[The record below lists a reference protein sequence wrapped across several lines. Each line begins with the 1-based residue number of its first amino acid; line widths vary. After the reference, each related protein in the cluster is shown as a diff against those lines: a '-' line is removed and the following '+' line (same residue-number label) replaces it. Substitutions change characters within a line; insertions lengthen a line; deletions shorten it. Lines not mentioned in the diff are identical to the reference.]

1 MGALHPNF
9 IVGIGGSAGSL
20 NPLKALM
27 DAMPSTLGMAYVIV
41 PHLMPSAN
49 TQMVA
54 ILSRHTK
61 MPVLLVGAGGGSM
74 PISANHVYVIAPN
87 TDLLIEGNAFKV
99 VSPRS
104 GRNRQVDIFLTSL
117 AQAKG
122 TRAVG
127 VILSG
132 YHADGAEGCKEIR
145 AKGGTCFAQDSSAE
159 ASGMPLSA
167 QATGCVDF
175 VLAPDKIPDEL
186 RKLART
192 AKN

>member
-1 MGALHPNF
+1 
-9 IVGIGGSAGSL
+9 
-20 NPLKALM
+20 
-27 DAMPSTLGMAYVIV
+27 
-41 PHLMPSAN
+41 
-49 TQMVA
+49 
-54 ILSRHTK
+54 
-61 MPVLLVGAGGGSM
+61 M

-87 TDLLIEGNAFKV
+87 TDLLIEGDAFKV

-117 AQAKG
+117 AEAMG

-132 YHADGAEGCKEIR
+132 YHADGAEGCKKIR

-192 AKN
+192 ANNRGS